1 MVLRLFFGGLDSAV
15 CNGNRTVKAFWVIGV
30 TGNITNTLG
39 LFFIDFNAPQQY
51 EDVMTSSCAFCDKTR
66 TAFIWVIA
74 FGIIANAGYNFFYM
88 DKALTVFQIVKIPL
102 LFCILALIIK
112 AYRSWNK

>member
-1 MVLRLFFGGLDSAV
+1 
-15 CNGNRTVKAFWVIGV
+15 
-30 TGNITNTLG
+30 
-39 LFFIDFNAPQQY
+39 
-51 EDVMTSSCAFCDKTR
+51 MTSSCAFCDKTR

-88 DKALTVFQIVKIPL
+88 DEAVTMFQIVKIPL
-102 LFCILALIIK
+102 LFCILALIVK